1 MTRPLWLLLGIA
13 ATASGIVG
21 IVLPLVPTTPFI
33 LLAAFAFARS
43 SPRLQVWIESHRTFG
58 PMIDNWRRYGSISR
72 RVKYLSVALMAATF
86 ALSLALQF
94 PLWLLAL
101 HGAILLAV
109 ALFMLTRPDG
119 PPPGSGRDRSTN
131 F

>member
-1 MTRPLWLLLGIA
+1 MTRPLWLALGIA

-43 SPRLQVWIESHRTFG
+43 SPRLQAWIESHRTFG

-86 ALSLALQF
+86 AISLALQF

-101 HGAILLAV
+101 HGTILIAV

-119 PPPGSGRDRSTN
+119 PKA
-131 F
+131 